1 MTVTYQPDI
10 IGMRERVIFKNGTP
24 RKWYALCEETIRL
37 YRLTI
42 PCLFEER
49 NNIVHK
55 GHEYRFKNE

>member
-10 IGMRERVIFKNGTP
+10 IGMRERVIFGDGAP
-24 RKWYALCEETIRL
+24 RKWYSLSEENIKL

-49 NNIVHK
+49 NNIIHK
-55 GHEYRFKNE
+55 GQEYRFKNE